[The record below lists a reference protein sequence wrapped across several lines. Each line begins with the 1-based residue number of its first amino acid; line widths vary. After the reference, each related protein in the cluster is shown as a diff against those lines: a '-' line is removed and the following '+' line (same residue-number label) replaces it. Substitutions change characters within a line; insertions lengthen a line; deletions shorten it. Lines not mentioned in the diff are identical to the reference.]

1 MELPISEEKQMTVLE
16 GKVAVVTGA
25 SRGIGAAIAA
35 RLAAAGAAVV
45 IHGRDEHALDG
56 VRAAIVRAGGRA
68 EVVTAELTAPDQVSA
83 MASIISDRLGCPDIL
98 VANAGGNPVRPGP
111 VEKIAYTDW
120 QASIASNLT
129 ATFLT
134 IQAFLP
140 AMREHGRGTI
150 VTMSSAA
157 ARRPTVQ
164 SPVAYLAAKAGIEA
178 LTQAV
183 ALQAGPD
190 GIRANCLAPETIMT
204 ERNEQQIP
212 GPIREQLIAAH
223 PIRRLGTPDDVAS
236 AVLFLATDASSWI
249 SGTTI
254 DIAGGSVLR

>member
-1 MELPISEEKQMTVLE
+1 
-16 GKVAVVTGA
+16 
-25 SRGIGAAIAA
+25 
-35 RLAAAGAAVV
+35 
-45 IHGRDEHALDG
+45 
-56 VRAAIVRAGGRA
+56 
-68 EVVTAELTAPDQVSA
+68 
-83 MASIISDRLGCPDIL
+83 
-98 VANAGGNPVRPGP
+98 
-111 VEKIAYTDW
+111 IAYDGW

-140 AMREHGRGTI
+140 GMRRLGRGSI

-157 ARRPTVQ
+157 SRRPTVQ
-164 SPVAYLAAKAGIEA
+164 SPIAYLAAKAGIEA

-190 GIRANCLAPETIMT
+190 GVRANCIAPEAIMT
-204 ERNEQQIP
+204 ERNEQQNP
-212 GPIREQLIAAH
+212 VSIREQLVAAH

-254 DIAGGSVLR
+254 DIAGGSVIR

>member
-1 MELPISEEKQMTVLE
+1 MELPISEEKQMTELE

-35 RLAAAGAAVV
+35 RLAAAGAAVA
-45 IHGRDEHALDG
+45 IHGRDEQALDG
-56 VRAAIVRAGGRA
+56 VRAAIVRTGGRA
-68 EVVTAELTAPDQVSA
+68 EVVTAELTAPDQVAA

-111 VEKIAYTDW
+111 VEKIAYDGW

-140 AMREHGRGTI
+140 AMREHGGGTI

-190 GIRANCLAPETIMT
+190 GVRANCLAPETIMT

-212 GPIREQLIAAH
+212 GPVREQLIAAH

-249 SGTTI
+249 SGT
-254 DIAGGSVLR
+254 

>member
-1 MELPISEEKQMTVLE
+1 MPVLE
-16 GKVAVVTGA
+16 GQVAVVTGA

-35 RLAAAGAAVV
+35 RLAGEGAAVV
-45 IHGRDEHALDG
+45 IQGRDEQALEN
-56 VRAAIVRAGGRA
+56 VRGGIVRAGGRV
-68 EVVTAELTAPDQVSA
+68 EVVRAELTEPDQVSA
-83 MASIISDRLGCPDIL
+83 MRSSIEDRLGSPDVL
-98 VANAGGNPVRPGP
+98 VANAGGSPTRPGP
-111 VEKIAYTDW
+111 VEEIAYADW
-120 QASIASNLT
+120 QAAVESNLT

-134 IQAFLP
+134 IRAFLP
-140 AMREHGRGTI
+140 GMRKRGRGTI
-150 VTMSSAA
+150 ITMSSAA
-157 ARRPTVQ
+157 SRRPTAH

-190 GIRANCLAPETIMT
+190 GVRANCIAPETIMT

-212 GPIREQLIAAH
+212 GPIREQLVAAH

-254 DIAGGSVLR
+254 DIAGGSVIR